1 MSILSLIFI
10 FVPLIVVFCGL
21 WNFVSNRKHLLS
33 VLLSL
38 EFIMLGIFWVMVICL
53 AKVGIEAYFTLFF
66 LTMAACEGAL
76 GLSLLISIVRT
87 HGNDCFSSFSTLQ
100 C

>member
-1 MSILSLIFI
+1 MLILSLLSIFI
-10 FVPLIVVFCGL
+10 SFVVVFCGL
-21 WNFVSNRKHLLS
+21 WSFVSNYKHLLS

-53 AKVGIEAYFTLFF
+53 TQVGLETYFILFF

-76 GLSLLISIVRT
+76 GLSLLISVVRT
-87 HGNDCFSSFSTLQ
+87 HGNDCFGSFSILE